1 MEQVALGAKN
11 PLAIPTYNEVRGQ
24 AVTFALRAAIAAA
37 TINLLWNGYHYR
49 GAQSGINGGYVVVLF
64 VTEDAAQKGLVAD
77 NVAETRNLSRDV
89 QGNLE
94 ESTSVLKG
102 LTEERLGLSSEVGG
116 LRLEVGGLRE
126 EIRKLQLVRDQ
137 LEVSADQLRRI
148 GGHVETLA
156 RSASRGS
163 VSQLNLSQD
172 GTTII

>member
-1 MEQVALGAKN
+1 MEQLAVGAKN

-49 GAQSGINGGYVVVLF
+49 GTQSGINGGYVVVLF

-102 LTEERLGLSSEVGG
+102 LTEERLGLAVEVGG
-116 LRLEVGGLRE
+116 LKAEVQKLEIVRAQLEATVKRLEEIGVHVQASARE
-126 EIRKLQLVRDQ
+126 L
-137 LEVSADQLRRI
+137 S
-148 GGHVETLA
+148 
-156 RSASRGS
+156 RST
-163 VSQLNLSQD
+163 SQLNVSKD
-172 GTTII
+172 GTFV